1 MASPISESLRKSR
14 SGGERFLLLEENRF
28 AHAAVEQLTWK
39 ESPSRPRQVFLSG
52 PSGCGK
58 SVLAQWFVRLELS
71 QRPDVSSVYITAA
84 EFGAEFAEASESI
97 VIPAF
102 QERYRALELLIIE
115 DLRSLA
121 NRSETLTQIGFV
133 IDAVLANGGRVLL
146 TSRCPPGELTGMP
159 SRLINRFHAGVCVG
173 IQPPGNSSRVS
184 LLQHFA
190 ETRQI
195 PIPYESICLLAREMP
210 VSPRELLATI
220 VQLDHYA
227 RHSGSNLDPS
237 EVRRYLDAE
246 IKPAPPTLAQIT
258 RVTARHFL
266 TTVGELRGHSRKQS
280 LMLPRQCALYLSRTL
295 TGLPL
300 VRVGEYFGKRHH
312 SSVAHA
318 CKRIG
323 QLVNEQPEVR
333 QHLAQIS
340 NLLGD

>member
-1 MASPISESLRKSR
+1 MSPPISQSLRKIR
-14 SGGERFLLLEENRF
+14 PGTERFLLLDENRF
-28 AHAAVEQLTWK
+28 AHAAVEQLTWQENPTK
-39 ESPSRPRQVFLSG
+39 PRLVFLSG
-52 PSGCGK
+52 PAGCGK
-58 SVLAQWFVRLELS
+58 SLLARWFVRLELRT
-71 QRPDVSSVYITAA
+71 RPDVSSAHVTAA
-84 EFGAEFAEASESI
+84 EFAAEFAEASESS
-97 VIPAF
+97 VIPEF
-102 QERYRALELLIIE
+102 QKRYRALELLVVE

-121 NRSETLTQIGFV
+121 NRSETLLQLGFV
-133 IDAVLANGGRVLL
+133 IDDVLANGSRVLL
-146 TSRCPPGELTGMP
+146 TSRCPPGELTRVP
-159 SRLINRFHAGVCVG
+159 ARLINRFHAGVCVG

-227 RHSGSNLDPS
+227 VHSGSNLDQG

-246 IKPAPPTLAQIT
+246 IKPTPPSLAEIT
-258 RVTARHFL
+258 RATARHFS
-266 TTVGELRGHSRKQS
+266 TTTAELRGHSRRQS
-280 LMLPRQCALYLSRTL
+280 LMLPRQCAIYLSRSL

-300 VRVGEYFGKRHH
+300 VRIAEYFSKRHH

-318 CKRIG
+318 CERID
-323 QLVNEQPEVR
+323 QLVNEQPDVR
-333 QHLAQIS
+333 QHLAQIG